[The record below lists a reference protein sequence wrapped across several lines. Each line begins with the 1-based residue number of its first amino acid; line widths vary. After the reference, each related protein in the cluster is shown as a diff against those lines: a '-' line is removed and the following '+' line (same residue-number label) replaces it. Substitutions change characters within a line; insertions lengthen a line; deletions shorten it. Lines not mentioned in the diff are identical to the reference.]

1 MILNIIKYLNNLTY
15 QQIQP
20 LQQINDMKYAEY

>member
-1 MILNIIKYLNNLTY
+1 MILNIIKYLNNLMY

-20 LQQINDMKYAEY
+20 LQQINDMKYAAY